1 MIFKD
6 PSNSKFYKQS
16 LFQDYVSDLHWIP
29 YQTKPEVK
37 FAYWGLLEGI
47 FFKTVWGEEERTMR
61 KKQSKI
67 KEMPCSSV
75 YHLLRTPLG
84 DDQGTI
90 FQIG

>member
-47 FFKTVWGEEERTMR
+47 FFKTV
-61 KKQSKI
+61 
-67 KEMPCSSV
+67 
-75 YHLLRTPLG
+75 
-84 DDQGTI
+84 
-90 FQIG
+90 